1 MSKLYLNIKDFDL
14 DEEISIRG
22 YLGNGS
28 EYEFR
33 INTQFNQLTNC
44 TANLTSAIQHLILKS
59 DSEESLQH
67 SLCEKT
73 GRDLMSY
80 KFNIYE
86 IILLTSEI
94 YELNNLNKLLNDWF
108 LNKGVVKIAI
118 FWVSLK
124 QKSKEVMI
132 TSNYIS

>member
-44 TANLTSAIQHLILKS
+44 TANFKVIQHLILKS

-67 SLCEKT
+67 SL
-73 GRDLMSY
+73 
-80 KFNIYE
+80 
-86 IILLTSEI
+86 
-94 YELNNLNKLLNDWF
+94 
-108 LNKGVVKIAI
+108 
-118 FWVSLK
+118 
-124 QKSKEVMI
+124 
-132 TSNYIS
+132 